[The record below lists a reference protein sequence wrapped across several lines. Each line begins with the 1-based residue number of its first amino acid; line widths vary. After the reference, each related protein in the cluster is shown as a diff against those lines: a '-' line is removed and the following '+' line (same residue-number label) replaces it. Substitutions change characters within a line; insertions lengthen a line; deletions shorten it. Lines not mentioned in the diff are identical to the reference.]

1 MSSVSGER
9 LDGMRPAVNLDV
21 RDWAG
26 VLYALEVAAGDHSA
40 MTDYMDPDRLQAI
53 SARVRRQLGPSA
65 PRAGR

>member
-26 VLYALEVAAGDHSA
+26 VLYALDAVAGGQPVK
-40 MTDYMDPDRLQAI
+40 TDYMGPDRLQAI

-65 PRAGR
+65 PRGK